1 MTRIITGLFR
11 KRGDAERAV
20 EHLVQKLGVD
30 PNKLEVHAAGGAA
43 TPRRPLSPEERET
56 YGEGLSRGDIVLSAE
71 MDEPRLERVLAVL
84 KEFGAVTTRTRSG
97 VLRTGR
103 ETEMAI
109 ASVTKITAASSESFD
124 AAIREGLERANQT
137 LRGITGLHVLEQKAS
152 VSNGSIAEYRV
163 TMEVTFILEN

>member
-20 EHLVQKLGVD
+20 EQLVQKLGID
-30 PNKLEVHAAGGAA
+30 RNKLEVHAAGGA

-56 YGEGLSRGDIVLSAE
+56 YGEALSRGDIVLSAE
-71 MDEPRLERVLAVL
+71 ADEPRVEPVLTAF
-84 KEFGAVTTRTRSG
+84 KECGAVTTRTRSG

-103 ETEMAI
+103 DTEMAI
-109 ASVTKITAASSESFD
+109 ASVTRITAASSESFD
-124 AAIREGLERANQT
+124 AAIREGLQRANQT

>member
-30 PNKLEVHAAGGAA
+30 RNKLEAHAAGGAA
-43 TPRRPLSPEERET
+43 PRRPLSPEERET
-56 YGEGLSRGDIVLSAE
+56 YGEALSRGDIVLSAE
-71 MDEPRLERVLAVL
+71 ADEPRLERVLAAF

-103 ETEMAI
+103 ETEMAMI
-109 ASVTKITAASSESFD
+109 ASVSKITAASSESFD